1 MIRAG
6 GATTDRVTVVA
17 RLVNVLVTVEFSGL
31 DHARKG
37 GYGPVSPGQLA
48 AGAAAAARDVLAKL
62 G

>member
-1 MIRAG
+1 VIRAG

-17 RLVNVLVTVEFSGL
+17 RFRNVLVTVEFSGL

-37 GYGPVSPGQLA
+37 GYGPDSPGLRA